1 MGDGYEALS
10 ANLGVGVVVPKP
22 LGYPTGSSADEAQRG
37 LTVGHVLLGCGRCRA
52 TLEVVERQV
61 EQNLVVV
68 GGHEVLQAEE
78 VRVGVEDIG
87 EGALWL
93 SCVVAPDALKG

>member
-1 MGDGYEALS
+1 MNSSVASRYVTYSSVVDG
-10 ANLGVGVVVPKP
+10 VPP
-22 LGYPTGSSADEAQRG
+22 
-37 LTVGHVLLGCGRCRA
+37 
-52 TLEVVERQV
+52 TLEVVERQ
-61 EQNLVVV
+61 EEPNLVVV
-68 GGHEVLQAEE
+68 GSHEVLEVEE